1 MRGGRSTGK
10 LYDEGSPS
18 RRLIQLIHDTYYLVN
33 IVDNNFVRSTLF
45 AGTLHTLSP
54 TFPRSTVSNGR
65 RSALRS
71 FALSDKPPLR
81 HARRTLR
88 QIECPDLTVPV

>member
-1 MRGGRSTGK
+1 MLHGTVNSARCMRGGRSIGK

-54 TFPRSTVSNGR
+54 TFPSTV
-65 RSALRS
+65 L
-71 FALSDKPPLR
+71 
-81 HARRTLR
+81 
-88 QIECPDLTVPV
+88 